1 VGPCV
6 YTTQFPFWLDAGS
19 RRAAT
24 DLICFRSNKRW
35 VMAAKLLGQFGT
47 LPILFREQE
56 DSNDTLACRFV
67 AELVQIHFADTFSNN
82 AKKLSWLNEKLW
94 FQWESI
100 QGPKRDESYPT
111 PQSQYEEQEV
121 KKFMAAKTWYIV
133 RDIRQIKP
141 LPLPN
146 LHKLSNSKP
155 LAGNFTRG
163 YALCHYPSD
172 VIQFVSEH

>member
-1 VGPCV
+1 M
-6 YTTQFPFWLDAGS
+6 
-19 RRAAT
+19 RR
-24 DLICFRSNKRW
+24 KPGRW
-35 VMAAKLLGQFGT
+35 
-47 LPILFREQE
+47 
-56 DSNDTLACRFV
+56 
-67 AELVQIHFADTFSNN
+67 
-82 AKKLSWLNEKLW
+82 KKSPTVWKP

-146 LHKLSNSKP
+146 FYKLSNSKP
-155 LAGNFTRG
+155 LAANFKRG

-172 VIQFVSEH
+172 MIQFLSDH